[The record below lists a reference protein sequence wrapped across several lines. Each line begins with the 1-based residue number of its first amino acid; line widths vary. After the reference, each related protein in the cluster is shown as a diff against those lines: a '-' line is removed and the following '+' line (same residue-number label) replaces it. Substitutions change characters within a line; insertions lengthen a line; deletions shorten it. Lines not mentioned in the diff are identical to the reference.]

1 MKIILGIIIVLAML
15 PEVFAQPDNAFH
27 NKQQRVK
34 YYQDFLCFSSGKKDI
49 TRVDIFIQVAYS
61 EIQFVKSEQGFYA
74 QYSLTVSVF
83 DENHEKLI
91 TEKIWNEKIIAEDF
105 NQTLSKD
112 NFNLSLKSFELKPG
126 NYVIRTAME
135 DKDSRKEF
143 SVDNNFTVRD
153 FSTGINLSDIMLIAK
168 QEVVEGS
175 NKIRPNVSKNI
186 IVQRDG
192 VQIFYEIYSD
202 SSVDVLIDY
211 SITEADEDK
220 NVVYKQNEIKNL
232 KPGTNQI
239 FLTIKDSTFSLGAHQ
254 LSVSIF
260 DLKSSLISSV
270 TKSFSSRWIGVPSN
284 VQDLNKAVEQML
296 YIATDEQLDFIE
308 DAETREEEIKRF
320 LDFWKSKDP
329 NPQDEQNEVFN
340 EYFRRVGYANEQFSH
355 YNEGWQTDRGM
366 VYILLGPPNNIDR
379 HPFDYDSKPYE
390 VWQYY
395 DINRQFVFLD
405 DTGFG
410 DYRLV
415 TPLYGDDYRYR

>member
-1 MKIILGIIIVLAML
+1 MKTFISVISVLLFISSA
-15 PEVFAQPDNAFH
+15 FAQPDNTSL

-34 YYQDFLCFSSGKKDI
+34 YYQEFLCFYSGKKNL
-49 TRVDIFIQVAYS
+49 TRVDVFIQVPYS
-61 EIQFVKSEQGFYA
+61 EIQFVKSGQSFIA
-74 QYSLTVSVF
+74 QYSLTISVF
-83 DENHEKLI
+83 DQNRERLI
-91 TEKIWNEKIIAEDF
+91 SEKIWNEKIIAENFD
-105 NQTLSKD
+105 QTLSKE
-112 NFNLSLKSFELKPG
+112 NFNLSLKSVELKPG

-153 FSTGINLSDIMLIAK
+153 FSSGINISDIMLIAK
-168 QEVVEGS
+168 QEVVDGS
-175 NKIRPNVSKNI
+175 NKIRPNVSKDI
-186 IVQRDG
+186 LVQHDG
-192 VQIFYEIYSD
+192 IQLFYEMYSD
-202 SSVDVLIDY
+202 SSVDVLMDY
-211 SITEADEDK
+211 SIMDKDK
-220 NVVYKQNEIKNL
+220 NTVHKENEIINL
-232 KPGTNQI
+232 KSGTNQ
-239 FLTIKDSTFSLGAHQ
+239 FFKTIKDSALSLGSHN
-254 LSVSIF
+254 LVVSIF
-260 DLKSSLISSV
+260 DLKSTLISSAS
-270 TKSFSSRWIGVPSN
+270 KNFLSRWSGVPGN
-284 VQDLNKAVEQML
+284 VQDLEKAIEQMT
-296 YIATDEQLDFIE
+296 YIASDEELDFIE
-308 DAETREEEIKRF
+308 EAETRDDKIKRF
-320 LDFWKSKDP
+320 LDFWKIKDP

-340 EYFRRVGYANEQFSH
+340 EYFRRVAYANEQFSH

>member
-1 MKIILGIIIVLAML
+1 MKAFISALSVILFISSA
-15 PEVFAQPDNAFH
+15 FAQPDNTSL

-34 YYQDFLCFSSGKKDI
+34 YYQEFLCFSSGKENL
-49 TRVDIFIQVAYS
+49 TRVDVFIQVPYS
-61 EIQFVKSEQGFYA
+61 EIQFVKSGQNFIA
-74 QYSLTVSVF
+74 QYSLTISVF
-83 DENHEKLI
+83 DENREKLI
-91 TEKIWNEKIIAEDF
+91 NEKIWNEKIIANDF
-105 NQTLSKD
+105 DQTLSKE
-112 NFNLSLKSFELKPG
+112 NFNLSLKSVELKPG

-153 FSTGINLSDIMLIAK
+153 FSSGISISDMMLIAK
-168 QEVVEGS
+168 QEVLDGN
-175 NKIRPNVSKNI
+175 NKIRPNVSKDI
-186 IVQRDG
+186 FVQRDG
-192 VQIFYEIYSD
+192 IQLFYEIYSD
-202 SSVDVLIDY
+202 SAADVLLDY
-211 SITEADEDK
+211 SIADKDQ
-220 NVVYKQNEIKNL
+220 NVVHKQNEIINL
-232 KPGTNQI
+232 KAGTNQ
-239 FLTIKDSTFSLGAHQ
+239 FFKTIKDSALSLGTHK
-254 LSVSIF
+254 LLVSIF
-260 DLKSSLISSV
+260 DLKSNLITSASKNF
-270 TKSFSSRWIGVPSN
+270 TSRWSGVPGN
-284 VQDLNKAVEQML
+284 VQDLEKAIEQMT
-296 YIATDEQLDFIE
+296 YIASDDELDFIE
-308 DAETREEEIKRF
+308 EAETREDKIKRF

-340 EYFRRVGYANEQFSH
+340 EYYRRVAYSNEQFSH